1 MTNNNSFKKQRQLM
15 VEEQL
20 KSRGITD
27 QKILAAFLS
36 VPREKFVE
44 KRYQELSYTDTAL
57 PAGYKQT
64 ISQPYVVARMI
75 QLLQI
80 NREDTVLDVGTGSGY
95 QAAILSK
102 LVKQVISV
110 EIISQLATQAQSKFK
125 ELGYNNIQ
133 VIVADGKKGHQ
144 AKAPYDGIIAAAA
157 TNVIPLDWK
166 KQLKINKKIVVPLK
180 DRLGQR
186 LVVLTKKKNGWKRE
200 EFDRVVFV
208 PLI

>member
-1 MTNNNSFKKQRQLM
+1 M

-20 KSRGITD
+20 KPRGITD

-44 KRYQELSYTDTAL
+44 KRYQELSYTDSAL

-64 ISQPYVVARMI
+64 ISQPYVVAKMV

-80 NREDTVLDVGTGSGY
+80 NQEDTVLDIGTGSGY
-95 QAAILSK
+95 QAAILSR
-102 LVKQVISV
+102 LAKQVISV
-110 EIISQLATQAQSKFK
+110 EIVSQLAAQAQKTFK

-133 VIVADGKKGHQ
+133 VIVGDGKKGYQ
-144 AKAPYDGIIAAAA
+144 TKAPYDGIIAAAVTDA
-157 TNVIPLDWK
+157 IPLDWK
-166 KQLKINKKIVVPLK
+166 RQLKINKRIVAPLK

-186 LVVLTKKKNGWKRE
+186 LIVLTKKRNGWEKE
-200 EFDRVVFV
+200 NFDRVIFV
-208 PLI
+208 PLV

>member
-1 MTNNNSFKKQRQLM
+1 MINSSNFKKQRQAM

-20 KSRGITD
+20 KPRGITD

-44 KRYQELSYTDTAL
+44 KRYQELSYTDSAL

-64 ISQPYVVARMI
+64 ISQPYVVAKMV

-80 NREDTVLDVGTGSGY
+80 NQEDTVLDIGTGSGY
-95 QAAILSK
+95 QAAILSR
-102 LVKQVISV
+102 LAKQVISV
-110 EIISQLATQAQSKFK
+110 EIVSQLAAQAQKTFK

-133 VIVADGKKGHQ
+133 VIVGDGKKGYQ
-144 AKAPYDGIIAAAA
+144 TKAPYDGIIAAAVTDA
-157 TNVIPLDWK
+157 IPLDWK
-166 KQLKINKKIVVPLK
+166 RQLKINKRIVAPLK

-186 LVVLTKKKNGWKRE
+186 LIVLTKKRNGWEKE
-200 EFDRVVFV
+200 NFDRVIFV
-208 PLI
+208 PLV